1 MYVFQDC
8 TCVDFCS
15 ECSVEFTLD
24 VKCVDDQ
31 TRHVTTADLKST
43 DARVVPVTSRNRDA
57 DMNEYGETDGK
68 LRQAPPPFIF

>member
-1 MYVFQDC
+1 M
-8 TCVDFCS
+8 DFCAD
-15 ECSVEFTLD
+15 CSVEFTLD
-24 VKCVDDQ
+24 VKCLDEQ

-68 LRQAPPPFIF
+68 LGPWNVRE